1 MEDKKLT
8 TYSEFIKLSDEIG
21 VDKAYEQLS
30 NRGFNCLTSKKNH
43 IDSFLLFWRERFG
56 ENEKVD
62 LDFVFDKSYPH
73 MFGERYENDID
84 AASRWLGEK
93 IYYRLVE
100 EDLVTAADITDEIR
114 KSVNVS
120 GNIID
125 SMFSDKNSIY
135 KDGILLIDFKE

>member
-30 NRGFNCLTSKKNH
+30 NRGFNCLTNKKDD

-56 ENEKVD
+56 EDEKVD

-73 MFGERYENDID
+73 MFGERDMRATLMQHQDGSERRY
-84 AASRWLGEK
+84 
-93 IYYRLVE
+93 
-100 EDLVTAADITDEIR
+100 
-114 KSVNVS
+114 
-120 GNIID
+120 IID
-125 SMFSDKNSIY
+125 
-135 KDGILLIDFKE
+135 

>member
-1 MEDKKLT
+1 M
-8 TYSEFIKLSDEIG
+8 
-21 VDKAYEQLS
+21 
-30 NRGFNCLTSKKNH
+30 
-43 IDSFLLFWRERFG
+43 LFWRERFG
-56 ENEKVD
+56 EDEKVD
-62 LDFVFDKSYPH
+62 LDFVFDESYPH

>member
-1 MEDKKLT
+1 MVDKKLT
-8 TYSEFIKLSDEIG
+8 TYSEFIKLSSEIG

-30 NRGFNCLTSKKNH
+30 SKGFNQLTSKKDH

-56 ENEKVD
+56 EDEKVD
-62 LDFVFDKSYPH
+62 IDFVFDKSYPH
-73 MFGERYENDID
+73 IFGEIYESDID

-93 IYYRLVE
+93 LYYRLVE
-100 EDLVTAADITDEIR
+100 EDLITAADITDEIR
-114 KSVNVS
+114 KSVNMS

-135 KDGILLIDFKE
+135 KDGILMVDFKK